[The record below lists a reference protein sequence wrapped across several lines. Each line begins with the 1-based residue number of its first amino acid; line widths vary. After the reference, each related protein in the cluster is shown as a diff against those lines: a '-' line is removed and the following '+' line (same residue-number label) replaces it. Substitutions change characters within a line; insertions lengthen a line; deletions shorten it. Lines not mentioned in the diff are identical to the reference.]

1 MAKINRVSG
10 QIKHWKVQIT
20 VDDPDCLFSIKPNI
34 TYMRVFNAL
43 SENAAI
49 RAAANYCTKYM
60 KEYPGVHFSYSTKIV
75 EPYRFSFI
83 NFFEKED

>member
-10 QIKHWKVQIT
+10 QIKHWRVQIT
-20 VDDPDCLFSIKPNI
+20 VEDPDCVFSIKPNI

-49 RAAANYCTKYM
+49 RAAANYCNKYM
-60 KEYPGVHFSYSTKIV
+60 KEYPGAYFTYSTKIV
-75 EPYRFSFI
+75 EPYRYSTF
-83 NFFEKED
+83 NFVKED